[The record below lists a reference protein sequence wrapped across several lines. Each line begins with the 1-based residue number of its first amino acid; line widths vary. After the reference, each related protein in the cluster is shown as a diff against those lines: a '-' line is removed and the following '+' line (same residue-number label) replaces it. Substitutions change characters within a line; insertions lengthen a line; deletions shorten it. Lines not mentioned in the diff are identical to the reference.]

1 MSKTTILA
9 LIFSGSLL
17 VIVAILGA
25 LSQNLEFAIFSLTLI
40 FGPAAVMAIITGSLD
55 ASPTLLQLAAVFT
68 VATITLV
75 TILSLKNIEA
85 AIGLASLAGSIF
97 ASILLL
103 FDKEKDKNK
112 RLATMLS
119 FTVVLMLEAGS
130 MGGVISVLTT

>member
-17 VIVAILGA
+17 VIVAIFGA
-25 LSQNLEFAIFSLTLI
+25 LTQNFEFAIFSLSLI
-40 FGPAAVMAIITGSLD
+40 FGPAAVMAIIAGSLD

-75 TILSLKNIEA
+75 TVLSLKNIET

-97 ASILLL
+97 ATILLL

-119 FTVVLMLEAGS
+119 FTVVLMLEAGL
-130 MGGVISVLTT
+130 MGGVISILTI

>member
-25 LSQNLEFAIFSLTLI
+25 LSQNLEFAIFSLILI